1 MSRHWR
7 VRGPTGPRLEVHP
20 HPSGPW
26 LVLAGRRVLVVSPD
40 AGRALLP
47 LHGMPVAAGAPPPR
61 RGRGLPLRV
70 TLLPAGLVRALAAR
84 LAPLASTAGLAFLAT
99 SGLVAVACLRPWAVA
114 AGLSGPALLLFAA
127 GALLHE
133 LGHAAALRREG
144 YAPGPVGVGVF
155 VIVPVLYADV
165 SAVRLLRRTARV
177 RVDLA
182 GPAFQA
188 GAAGALA
195 VVAAAGGHGLAAHAG
210 TAAVAT
216 LAAIGWSLLPLARS
230 DGTWALRDALGAQ
243 ERDADPA
250 APPRPAVRRL
260 ETALTVSRFTVSA
273 LACVLLPARVAA
285 LLAAAMAAAGLP
297 LSPAARGILAGAMQ
311 TVAVAVLLAAGG
323 RAWRRHRV
331 GRAPR
336 AGRG

>member
-7 VRGPTGPRLEVHP
+7 VRGPTGARLEVHP

-47 LHGMPVAAGAPPPR
+47 LHGTPVAAGPTPPR
-61 RGRGLPLRV
+61 RGRGLPLRA

-84 LAPLASTAGLAFLAT
+84 LVPLASTAGLAFLAA
-99 SGLVAVACLRPWAVA
+99 SGLVAVACLRPWTVA
-114 AGLSGPALLLFAA
+114 GGFSGPALLLFAA

-144 YAPGPVGVGVF
+144 YAPGSVGVGVF
-155 VIVPVLYADV
+155 AIVPVLFADV
-165 SAVRLLRRTARV
+165 SAVRLLRRAARV

-195 VVAAAGGHGLAAHAG
+195 VVAAAGGPGVAAHAG
-210 TAAVAT
+210 AAAVAT
-216 LAAIGWSLLPLARS
+216 LAALGWSLLPLSRS
-230 DGTWALRDALGAQ
+230 DGTWALRDALG
-243 ERDADPA
+243 ELEMGADPA

-260 ETALTVSRFTVSA
+260 ESGLNVARFTVSA

-285 LLAAAMAAAGLP
+285 LLAVALAAAGLP
-297 LSPAARGILAGAMQ
+297 LPPSARVILAGGLQ
-311 TVAVAVLLAAGG
+311 SIAVAALLGAAG
-323 RAWRRHRV
+323 RAWHRH
-331 GRAPR
+331 R
-336 AGRG
+336 AGRALRNGRG

>member
-7 VRGPTGPRLEVHP
+7 IRGPTGPRLEVHP

-26 LVLAGRRVLVVSPD
+26 LVLAGRRVLEVSPD

-47 LHGMPVAAGAPPPR
+47 LHGMPVAAGPPPPR
-61 RGRGLPLRV
+61 RGRGLALRA
-70 TLLPAGLVRALAAR
+70 TLLPAGLVRALATR
-84 LAPLASTAGLAFLAT
+84 LAPLASTAGLAFLAA
-99 SGLVAVACLRPWAVA
+99 SGLVAVACLRPWDVA
-114 AGLSGPALLLFAA
+114 GGFSGPALLLFAA

-155 VIVPVLYADV
+155 VIVPVLFADV
-165 SAVRLLRRTARV
+165 SAVRLLRRAARV

-195 VVAAAGGHGLAAHAG
+195 VVAAAGDRAVAAHAG
-210 TAAVAT
+210 AAAVAT

-230 DGTWALRDALGAQ
+230 DGTWALRDALGA
-243 ERDADPA
+243 EEKGTDPA

-260 ETALTVSRFTVSA
+260 ETTLTVVRLTVAA

-285 LLAAAMAAAGLP
+285 LLAVAVSAAGLP
-297 LSPAARGILAGAMQ
+297 LPPAARGILAGVLQA
-311 TVAVAVLLAAGG
+311 VAVAALLAAAG
-323 RAWRRHRV
+323 RAWHRH
-331 GRAPR
+331 R
-336 AGRG
+336 AGRAARDGHG